1 MAKSTATPS
10 LTLSET
16 APDAVAHTNAVGFAQ
31 TNAARLSDDTR
42 AIVGIFRDANAEK
55 GDRKMR
61 AQTNARTLAA
71 MVLADVERSA
81 SLAQTARGTRV
92 GVEVE
97 SKLRGEKTR
106 QTVSLPVIDVL
117 RAITFGGMV
126 QGGGR
131 LV

>member
-1 MAKSTATPS
+1 MAKNASPSVTVTETVTDATAHAT
-10 LTLSET
+10 
-16 APDAVAHTNAVGFAQ
+16 AVGFAQ

-42 AIVGIFRDANAEK
+42 AVVLMFRTANEEK
-55 GDRKMR
+55 GDKRQR
-61 AQTNARTLAA
+61 AQTNVRTLSA
-71 MVLADVERSA
+71 MILSDVERSA

-106 QTVSLPVIDVL
+106 QTVSRPVIDVL
-117 RAITFGGMV
+117 RALTFGGAV

>member
-1 MAKSTATPS
+1 MASKTAPTVTDTATDATATP
-10 LTLSET
+10 
-16 APDAVAHTNAVGFAQ
+16 NAVGFAQ

-42 AIVGIFRDANAEK
+42 AIVGIFKTANAEK

-71 MVLADVERSA
+71 MILADVERSA